1 MLYGYEAAALYGYS
15 TARVKAMESKLIRSE
30 TLDHMFAAKDTSSII
45 GMLLQTSYKQYI
57 EQFGG
62 VQAMDKLIDSALSK
76 SLGDET
82 SKLITIAPLTQKKVA
97 RAVFG
102 KWDIYNIK
110 LVIEAK
116 ASGKK
121 FEDIER
127 YIVDSNYVGKKL
139 VRDAMLEN
147 NVESTISKLMQ
158 NSHHDE
164 ILKEALNVYK
174 KTNSIMSVN
183 GAIDKMYYM
192 QLSNII
198 YKLVDVDPW
207 ANNLVKKDIDMKNA
221 LLLIRAKRYGMK
233 LESVKD
239 YLSFNGNVSVEEW
252 QKTYEVSKDFHAFLE
267 DMKAFDL
274 KVAIQIY
281 DSSKNKSLLIF
292 EIAIRN
298 AIFKEGIRV
307 LKHSVLS
314 FGSLVAY
321 FYLKEIEVFSLR
333 ILIKSKAYGLS
344 DDEVKRMII
353 WKAG

>member
-15 TARVKAMESKLIRSE
+15 TARVKAMESKLISNE
-30 TLDHMFAAKDTSSII
+30 TLDHMFAAKDTASII
-45 GMLLQTSYKQYI
+45 GMLLQTNYKQYI

-62 VQAMDKLIDSALSK
+62 VSAMDKLIDSALSK

-97 RAVFG
+97 RALFG

-116 ASGKK
+116 TSGKK
-121 FEDIER
+121 FDDIER
-127 YIVDSNYVGKKL
+127 YVVDSNYVSKKL

-147 NVESTISKLMQ
+147 NVESAISKLMQ
-158 NSHHDE
+158 NSHYDE
-164 ILKEALNVYK
+164 VLKEALNVYK

-183 GAIDKMYYM
+183 GAIDRMYYT
-192 QLSNII
+192 QLSNIV

-207 ANNLVKKDIDMKNA
+207 ANNLIKKDIDMKNA
-221 LLLIRAKRYGMK
+221 LLLIRAKKYGMK
-233 LESVKD
+233 LEGVKE
-239 YLSFNGNVSVEEW
+239 YLSFNGNVSPEEW
-252 QKTYEVSKDFHAFLE
+252 QKIYDVSKDFHAFLGE
-267 DMKAFDL
+267 IKAFNL
-274 KVAIQIY
+274 KSTLDIY
-281 DSSKNKSLLIF
+281 ESSKNKSLLIF

-298 AIFKEGIRV
+298 EIFKNGIRV

-314 FGSLVAY
+314 FGALVAY

-344 DDEVKRMII
+344 DDEVKRMIV